1 MKISKLSLLQKIGQK
16 KRKSVSILINY
27 SKSNKLNLKK
37 DGKKLM
43 QIKAEISG
51 KEQKSIGRIN
61 KYKYRF
67 FVKTNKSIMSMING
81 GKRE

>member
-51 KEQKSIGRIN
+51 KEQKSIGKIN
-61 KYKYRF
+61 KYKYQF
-67 FVKTNKSIMSMING
+67 FVKTNKSIVSMING
-81 GKRE
+81 SKRE

>member
-1 MKISKLSLLQKIGQK
+1 MKISKLSLLQTIGQK

-67 FVKTNKSIMSMING
+67 FVKTDKSIVSMING

>member
-61 KYKYRF
+61 
-67 FVKTNKSIMSMING
+67 INIG
-81 GKRE
+81 SL

>member
-37 DGKKLM
+37 DEKKLM

-61 KYKYRF
+61 
-67 FVKTNKSIMSMING
+67 INIG
-81 GKRE
+81 SL

>member
-67 FVKTNKSIMSMING
+67 FVKTDKSIVSMING